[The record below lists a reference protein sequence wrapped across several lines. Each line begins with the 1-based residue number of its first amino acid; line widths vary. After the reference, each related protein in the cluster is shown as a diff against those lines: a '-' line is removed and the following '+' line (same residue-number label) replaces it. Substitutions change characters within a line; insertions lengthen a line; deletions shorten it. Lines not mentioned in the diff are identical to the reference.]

1 MRMLGPLRAL
11 ADVKDVEGFTV
22 ADDRVLLVLLV
33 LSVLLLAFVIELMRA
48 VASFSLIVSRP

>member
-1 MRMLGPLRAL
+1 MVMRMLGPLRAL

-22 ADDRVLLVLLV
+22 ADDRVLLVL
-33 LSVLLLAFVIELMRA
+33 SVLLLAFVIELMRA